1 VVLEFSIDLF
11 GVTPE
16 TRTLLSG
23 SQKTTT
29 FVEYVI
35 KFGSAANPIA
45 NSKLVEK
52 YVLNNKPNQVL

>member
-1 VVLEFSIDLF
+1 VARKTSK
-11 GVTPE
+11 
-16 TRTLLSG
+16 
-23 SQKTTT
+23 KTTT

-52 YVLNNKPNQVL
+52 YVPNNKPNQVL